1 MAEDTQ
7 GSRGVWVALIVLVVL
22 VGGLATVSWWYLTH
36 RVTETALANDD
47 VASGD
52 ASAIPSLGS
61 RGRSLPEPGNDEP
74 VPEDNGDDV
83 SPDDGGEDPDPEPEP
98 EYENNAREIDIWL
111 HNLGVATK
119 AGDRKGMAIDH
130 DLLKQARP
138 HTLVDERVRFALE
151 NETSAIVRIQF
162 MLAYHE
168 HEAKYAWAEHVYDTR
183 TSKFMGTDELY
194 TAGEVEEL
202 KLIAR
207 ELFAALVTSWRNEEV
222 PERLMALLRNALDTE
237 KPEWLLDEV
246 RFAVLEPIIVNH
258 MVSLARALEQE
269 VRGLLLRRTMKLE
282 LREAF
287 FAAFILTFDP
297 HEAVF
302 TALEGSEWWDYA
314 SVLPLI
320 YGHRLQPG
328 DEAVLRF
335 GRGGIDWV
343 DALTDSEEIPKLFE
357 RLLQGSMS
365 ADAKRLLIQ
374 RIAEY
379 DVPNGR
385 AMIESGLACKDA
397 NYPDYLVAFGAFANS
412 EADLQRLTAAGD
424 DVDVSIA
431 QAGIEGLR
439 RSGLSAA
446 DTELRKVLEQGA
458 NLGVKSQ
465 ALGALLS
472 RTADKLALL
481 EEYLDVNK
489 DASLRAVAVGSI
501 PETNIERLQKVVEED
516 PSLRVRQGALNR
528 LGTLR
533 PESDSERKKLRIW
546 FLSIKERDP
555 SMVIRSAARQYAEA
569 LND

>member
-1 MAEDTQ
+1 M
-7 GSRGVWVALIVLVVL
+7 VALIVLVVL

-36 RVTETALANDD
+36 QDTNAELANDD
-47 VASGD
+47 VASSD

-74 VPEDNGDDV
+74 APADNGEEAPIDDA
-83 SPDDGGEDPDPEPEP
+83 GEDPEPEP

-111 HNLGVATK
+111 HNLGIATK
-119 AGDRKGMAIDH
+119 AGDRKGIAIDH

-202 KLIAR
+202 KLIVR
-207 ELFAALVTSWRNEEV
+207 ELFAALVQSWQKEET
-222 PERLMALLRNALDTE
+222 PNERLMSLLRNALDTE
-237 KPEWLLDEV
+237 KPEWLLGVV
-246 RFAVLEPIIVNH
+246 RHAVLEPMLVGH

-282 LREAF
+282 LRESF

-335 GRGGIDWV
+335 GGGGIDWV

-385 AMIESGLACKDA
+385 AMIESGLARKDA

-439 RSGLSAA
+439 RSGLKAA

-472 RTADKLALL
+472 RTSDKSALL

-528 LGTLR
+528 LGALR
-533 PESDSERKKLRIW
+533 PESVIERKKLRIW